1 MSNKIKKYQSG
12 GNLDSLQALRSM
24 QQGISQQDILG
35 KLSQGESA
43 LSFKQNISE
52 TQEKMEQ
59 EVEDALEELKR
70 KQKKSGKIFK
80 KLKFLDFIPGGKWL
94 KTAIK
99 GATAFDQAQNMKSAI
114 KKMKIGGYGNS
125 IFEAGQD
132 KWNTEVKKMASDVS
146 PASAMMQSIVG
157 DIVGGKMGETFSDAF
172 GNMKLSDIGKESV
185 TPVHG
190 VEQFGAMPDIPGMK
204 AIDLPSDVT
213 TNLKF
218 TDTPWRDQ
226 FKDAMGMDVFEGGW
240 KDIFKFDEGSGH
252 KFLDILGLGESEEGG
267 LFGSKLFLPSS
278 AEQGWNMYGG
288 GYDTNALLNEYIAS
302 NWSKRSN

>member
-172 GNMKLSDIGKESV
+172 KGQKLGDIGKSSV
-185 TPVHG
+185 QPIDGLDT
-190 VEQFGAMPDIPGMK
+190 FGAAPDMPGMDSF
-204 AIDLPSDVT
+204 INEFDVST
-213 TNLKF
+213 ASK
-218 TDTPWRDQ
+218 TPWRDQ
-226 FKDAMGMDVFEGGW
+226 FKNAMGMDVFEGGW